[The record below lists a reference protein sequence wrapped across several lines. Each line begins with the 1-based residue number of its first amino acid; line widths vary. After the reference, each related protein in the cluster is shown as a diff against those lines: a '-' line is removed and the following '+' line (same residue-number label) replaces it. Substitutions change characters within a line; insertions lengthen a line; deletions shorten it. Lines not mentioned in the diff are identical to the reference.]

1 MHLPLNRLM
10 MGEAAGEADFA
21 VRLVSD
27 ADPTDR
33 NDSDNEDHV
42 TQDTP
47 GPEPDLL
54 EGGSI
59 GDGFKLP
66 ATQAEE
72 LKFSREK
79 KEAQSATEKRAWVVS
94 PGELV

>member
-1 MHLPLNRLM
+1 

-21 VRLVSD
+21 VRLVSGAD
-27 ADPTDR
+27 AADR
-33 NDSDNEDHV
+33 NDSDGDDHV
-42 TQDTP
+42 TQDDAS
-47 GPEPDLL
+47 PEPDLV

-72 LKFSREK
+72 LKFSRKK
-79 KEAQSATEKRAWVVS
+79 KEAPSATEKRAWVVS

>member
-1 MHLPLNRLM
+1 

-27 ADPTDR
+27 ADPADQGGS
-33 NDSDNEDHV
+33 DSEDHV
-42 TQDTP
+42 TQDDAGP
-47 GPEPDLL
+47 GPDLV

-66 ATQAEE
+66 ATQAEG
-72 LKFSREK
+72 LKFSRKK